1 MKISGP
7 SGRLGIAL
15 TLVIGLASIGF
26 GAYSYTT
33 QSAALDSATTVEGT
47 ITSTS
52 IEESSGRGASY
63 TPRATFDY
71 TYQGETYTSSKVYPG
86 TLSKD
91 FDTERAARD
100 ELEGYEPGTTV
111 TVYVP
116 TDSPGAGY
124 LKQESTN
131 KPFILVGIG
140 ALFVVGA
147 GRSVLTG

>member
-7 SGRLGIAL
+7 SGRIGIAL

-33 QSAALDSATTVEGT
+33 QSAALDSAATVEGT
-47 ITSTS
+47 VASTS
-52 IEESSGRGASY
+52 IEETSTKGVSY
-63 TPRATFDY
+63 VPQATVNY
-71 TYQGETYTSSKVYPG
+71 TYQGERYTSSNVYPG

-100 ELEGYEPGTTV
+100 ELEGYEPGATV

-124 LKQESTN
+124 LERERTN
-131 KPFILVGIG
+131 KPFVLLGVGGLFLVGAI
-140 ALFVVGA
+140 
-147 GRSVLTG
+147 RSALTG

>member
-15 TLVIGLASIGF
+15 TLVLGLASIGF

-52 IEESSGRGASY
+52 IEESSGKGVSY

-71 TYQGETYTSSKVYPG
+71 AYRGDTYTSSNVYPG

-100 ELEGYEPGTTV
+100 ELEGYEPGATV

-116 TDSPGAGY
+116 TDSPEAGY
-124 LKQESTN
+124 LERERTN
-131 KPFILVGIG
+131 KPFVLLGVGGLFLVGAI
-140 ALFVVGA
+140 
-147 GRSVLTG
+147 RSALTG

>member
-71 TYQGETYTSSKVYPG
+71 TYRGETYTSSKVYPG

-91 FDTERAARD
+91 FDTERAASA

-124 LKQESTN
+124 LEPESTN
-131 KPFILVGIG
+131 KPFILVGVG

-147 GRSVLTG
+147 GRLVLTG

>member
-1 MKISGP
+1 MKIRGP

-15 TLVIGLASIGF
+15 TLVLGLASIGF

-52 IEESSGRGASY
+52 IEESSGKGVSY

-71 TYQGETYTSSKVYPG
+71 AYRGEAYTSSDVYPG

-100 ELEGYEPGTTV
+100 ELEGYEPGATV

-124 LKQESTN
+124 LERERTN
-131 KPFILVGIG
+131 KPFVLLGVGGLFLVGAI
-140 ALFVVGA
+140 
-147 GRSVLTG
+147 RSALTG

>member
-15 TLVIGLASIGF
+15 TLVLGLASIGF
-26 GAYSYTT
+26 GAYTYTT

-52 IEESSGRGASY
+52 IEESSGKGVSY

-71 TYQGETYTSSKVYPG
+71 AYQGETYTSSNVYPG

-100 ELEGYEPGTTV
+100 ELEGYEPGATV

-124 LKQESTN
+124 LERERTN
-131 KPFILVGIG
+131 KPFVLLGVGGLFLVGAI
-140 ALFVVGA
+140 
-147 GRSVLTG
+147 RSALTG

>member
-7 SGRLGIAL
+7 SGRLGVAL
-15 TLVIGLASIGF
+15 TLVIGLASIGV

-47 ITSTS
+47 VTSTS
-52 IEESSGRGASY
+52 IEETSTKGVSY
-63 TPRATFDY
+63 VPKATFEY
-71 TYQGETYTSSKVYPG
+71 PYQGETYRSSNVYPG

-91 FDTERAARD
+91 FDTERAAEA
-100 ELEGYEPGTTV
+100 ELDGYESGATV

-116 TDSPGAGY
+116 PDSPGKGY
-124 LKQESTN
+124 LKHESN
-131 KPFILVGIG
+131 DKPLILIGAG

-147 GRSVLTG
+147 IRSAITG

>member
-15 TLVIGLASIGF
+15 TLVLGLASIGF

-52 IEESSGRGASY
+52 IEESSGKGVSY

-71 TYQGETYTSSKVYPG
+71 TYRGETYTSSNVYPG

-91 FDTERAARD
+91 FDTERAASA
-100 ELEGYEPGTTV
+100 ELEGYEPGAPV

-124 LKQESTN
+124 LERERTN
-131 KPFILVGIG
+131 KPLVLLGVGGLFLVGAI
-140 ALFVVGA
+140 
-147 GRSVLTG
+147 RSALTG